1 MASPVSGK
9 AGSICGITFTFTNR
23 CGDTVWPGLL
33 SGSGTPP
40 LETTGFALAPGQ
52 LRSLYAPQGWSGR
65 FWGRSGCTFDASGK
79 GSCATGDCGS
89 GEVECR
95 GAGASPPATLA
106 EFTLDDDGGK
116 DFYDDSVCH
125 RVQGEVGSL
134 NDARYLENILL
145 LLTGR
150 QLDTATEIAASRGD
164 VRLAILLSQAG
175 GSMSNRSDLAQ
186 TLDQYKMNG
195 LDFDYIEEDWLK
207 AAFLDLPIDWKRYLG
222 LIMWYQ
228 LSPDT
233 PLDII
238 IRSYDLLL
246 GEGKVP
252 YPVPVY
258 IDEGPLDEAPQWSP
272 GDHFDISF
280 YLMLLHANKDEKFGL
295 LKTMFS
301 AFSSSFDP
309 LDYHFIWHQRS
320 ILEVVGAFSSN
331 DLHLLDLSFVYQL
344 LCLGRC
350 HWAIY
355 VILHMPYLEDAPYI
369 HEKLIR
375 EVLSQ
380 YCESWSRD
388 DAQRQYIVELGIPE
402 EWMHEALEVW
412 RITSALENHKYEIA
426 DWDLGAGIYIDFY
439 VLKNS
444 MQERNAMDDSGS
456 LEEMSESCR
465 SFFGRLNESLL
476 VWGSKLPVESRACYS
491 KMAEELCALL
501 VDTPSDT
508 LDLPMG
514 CLLTMLNAP
523 VPDESRSSYLQDAL
537 SIFTEILCSDP

>member
-1 MASPVSGK
+1 RSDSEAGEPLVLGAGMLLVHLGRVCRARRPRSPSSSSPSSKCGARVRR
-9 AGSICGITFTFTNR
+9 AGSICDITFTFTNR

-33 SGSGTPP
+33 SGSRTPP

-95 GAGASPPATLA
+95 GAGASPPAMLA
-106 EFTLDDDGGK
+106 EFTLDDDGDK
-116 DFYDDSVCH
+116 DFYDCLPSG
-125 RVQGEVGSL
+125 VQGEVGSL

-186 TLDQYKMNG
+186 TLDQWKMNG

-207 AAFLDLPIDWKRYLG
+207 VYMLLAGNVQAAFLDLLIDWKRYLG

-233 PLDII
+233 PLDI
-238 IRSYDLLL
+238 
-246 GEGKVP
+246 
-252 YPVPVY
+252 
-258 IDEGPLDEAPQWSP
+258 Q
-272 GDHFDISF
+272 
-280 YLMLLHANKDEKFGL
+280 
-295 LKTMFS
+295 TMFS

-320 ILEVVGAFSSN
+320 ILEAVEAFSSN

-355 VILHMPYLEDAPYI
+355 VILHMLYLDDAPYI

-402 EWMHEALEVW
+402 EWMHEALALYHEYYGDKQGKAHIIFV
-412 RITSALENHKYEIA
+412 TSVAHSMFLALNI
-426 DWDLGAGIYIDFY
+426 F
-439 VLKNS
+439 S
-444 MQERNAMDDSGS
+444 MNFFICCTYF
-456 LEEMSESCR
+456 LETS
-465 SFFGRLNESLL
+465 
-476 VWGSKLPVESRACYS
+476 
-491 KMAEELCALL
+491 
-501 VDTPSDT
+501 
-508 LDLPMG
+508 
-514 CLLTMLNAP
+514 
-523 VPDESRSSYLQDAL
+523 
-537 SIFTEILCSDP
+537 

>member
-1 MASPVSGK
+1 
-9 AGSICGITFTFTNR
+9 
-23 CGDTVWPGLL
+23 
-33 SGSGTPP
+33 
-40 LETTGFALAPGQ
+40 
-52 LRSLYAPQGWSGR
+52 
-65 FWGRSGCTFDASGK
+65 
-79 GSCATGDCGS
+79 
-89 GEVECR
+89 
-95 GAGASPPATLA
+95 
-106 EFTLDDDGGK
+106 
-116 DFYDDSVCH
+116 
-125 RVQGEVGSL
+125 
-134 NDARYLENILL
+134 
-145 LLTGR
+145 
-150 QLDTATEIAASRGD
+150 
-164 VRLAILLSQAG
+164 
-175 GSMSNRSDLAQ
+175 
-186 TLDQYKMNG
+186 
-195 LDFDYIEEDWLK
+195 
-207 AAFLDLPIDWKRYLG
+207 
-222 LIMWYQ
+222 MWYQ

-238 IRSYDLLL
+238 IRSYDQLL

-258 IDEGPLDEAPQWSP
+258 IDEGPLDEAPQWSS

-320 ILEVVGAFSSN
+320 ILEAVGAFSSN

-344 LCLGRC
+344 LCLG
-350 HWAIY
+350 
-355 VILHMPYLEDAPYI
+355 
-369 HEKLIR
+369 R

-402 EWMHEALEVW
+402 EWMHEALALYHEYYGDKQGALENLIQCGNRKKAHTIFVTSVAHSMFLSSNHQEVW

-426 DWDLGAGIYIDFY
+426 DWDLGVGIYIDFY

-465 SFFGRLNESLL
+465 SFFGRLNKSLL
-476 VWGSKLPVESRACYS
+476 VWGSKLHVESRACYS

-501 VDTPSDT
+501 VDTPSET
-508 LDLPMG
+508 LNLPMG

-537 SIFTEILCSDP
+537 SVFTEILCSDP